1 MKNKAILTT
10 IFLYLITASTA
21 LAANKFT
28 YEIAGITITNKTTAA
43 ELIMYFFNIGIA
55 VGGFIAVVM
64 VITSGIDYLTSG
76 GNPSKLEGAKKR
88 MQNSAL
94 GVVILVGAFAILN
107 NINPELLNI
116 KISKLECSSGI
127 VFNIKDGT
135 RKCFAD
141 SEPSLPEFTESGD
154 WMFEEG
160 TVYKVYAYPQENYRG
175 ISAEI
180 PFQGKIP
187 PGTKSIAIIPDRNGL
202 YLFDKPGYKISQ
214 TNFPVSVNSSI
225 PNLGSLYYDE
235 WTNSIDVHNKN
246 EKLLYR
252 AIGFTEPNYGG
263 KCAYIIGS
271 VPNMGTESQYYSP
284 VIGNNTL
291 SSLVVF
297 RTDAT
302 NNEDIGAVSLC
313 NNVNCDEGRPGT
325 KICRILGKT
334 GDIKKG
340 NIYDPIPYGCGWG
353 EGERVFALKISGN
366 LGVVLRSTTGE
377 CAYWDI
383 HSNELNSGNRVGQL
397 SGTSVLPTGMGGS
410 YPKEF
415 VIYPVDMQ

>member
-1 MKNKAILTT
+1 MKIKAILTT
-10 IFLYLITASTA
+10 IAFSLIATSSA
-21 LAANKFT
+21 LAANEFT

-55 VGGFIAVVM
+55 IGGFIAVVM

-76 GNPSKLEGAKKR
+76 GNPSKLDSAKKR

-94 GVVILVGAFAILN
+94 GIVILVGAFAILN

-141 SEPSLPEFTESGD
+141 STSSLPEFVESGD

-180 PFQGKIP
+180 PFGGKIP

-202 YLFDKPGYKISQ
+202 YLFDKPDYKISQ

-225 PNLGSLYYDE
+225 SNLGSLYYDE
-235 WTNSIDVHNKN
+235 WTNSIDLHNKN

-252 AIGFTEPNYGG
+252 AIGFTEPNYSG

-284 VIGNNTL
+284 AIGNNTL

-297 RTDAT
+297 RTDST
-302 NNEDIGAVSLC
+302 NNQDMGTVSLC
-313 NNVNCDEGRPGT
+313 NSLNCDEGRPET
-325 KICRILGKT
+325 KICRISGKT

-340 NIYDPIPYGCGWG
+340 NIYDSAGCNWG

-383 HSNELNSGNRVGQL
+383 HSSELSGGNRLGQV
-397 SGTSVLPTGMGGS
+397 SGTAVFPSGIGGS
-410 YPKEF
+410 FPYDF
-415 VIYPVDMQ
+415 IIYPVDMQ